1 MSPRPFIKAQS
12 VHSEVLCCK
21 NFYGIGSRAQNAC
34 VNVENSKREIE
45 SKIAFEVKNAF
56 FAWPASASV
65 LSGINL
71 KIETGSLTV
80 ISGPAGSGKTS
91 LILSLIDELKLESGS
106 VDWLLDSRIALVTQK
121 PW

>member
-1 MSPRPFIKAQS
+1 M
-12 VHSEVLCCK
+12 
-21 NFYGIGSRAQNAC
+21 
-34 VNVENSKREIE
+34 
-45 SKIAFEVKNAF
+45 NAF